1 MERAEHGEGHS
12 QELAPATIKET
23 ISKWNYKQA
32 KIRHGI
38 CILLDKMKSLLLHT
52 FNKTPKQ
59 IDENYGQ
66 LAMIL
71 NTI

>member
-1 MERAEHGEGHS
+1 
-12 QELAPATIKET
+12 
-23 ISKWNYKQA
+23 
-32 KIRHGI
+32 
-38 CILLDKMKSLLLHT
+38 MKSLLLHT